1 MGMAPRAARADPAIH
16 QVSCNPVI
24 RLELIYFKNIP
35 FSWEIASPAMLDP
48 SAKMAKSEM
57 V

>member
-48 SAKMAKSEM
+48 RAKMAKSEM